1 MANALDAF
9 VIAFGL
15 FVVVWVTGDLQ
26 KVPNCDNVPQGRACV
41 DYGSSAL
48 EVNNKAIVLFFVAL
62 VVMLGLVI
70 VLPQALAGTSIG
82 KATMNIRVVRHD
94 GSPPGGLRSTARLF
108 CWIVDGLALL
118 LPLALWMAILT
129 PGHRRV
135 GDFVAGTYVVRRRSA
150 GKPVRHAA
158 LPWQTQ
164 VTSRA

>member
-1 MANALDAF
+1 MIDAL
-9 VIAFGL
+9 VIVFAL
-15 FVVVWVTGDLQ
+15 LAVVWVTGDVQ
-26 KVPNCDNVPQGRACV
+26 KVPNCDNVPQGRACLE
-41 DYGSSAL
+41 YGNAAL
-48 EVNNKAIVLFFVAL
+48 EVNDKAIVLFFVSL

-82 KATMNIRVVRHD
+82 KAVMNIRVVRPD

-164 VTSRA
+164 LASDA